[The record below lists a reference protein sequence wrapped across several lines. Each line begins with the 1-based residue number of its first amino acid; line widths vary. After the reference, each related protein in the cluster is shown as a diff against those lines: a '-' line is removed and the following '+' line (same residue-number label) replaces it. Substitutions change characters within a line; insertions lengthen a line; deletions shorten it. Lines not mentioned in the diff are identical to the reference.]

1 MKKNDADNFSV
12 PIVCYNRVEV
22 CELVG
27 THLLNDLKVAITKE
41 NMGLYRDD
49 VLVLLEN
56 MLRPEI
62 ER

>member
-1 MKKNDADNFSV
+1 MKKNNADNFNVS
-12 PIVCYNRVEV
+12 ILSYNRGKV

-27 THLLNDLKVAITKE
+27 THLLNDLKIVITKE

-49 VLVLLEN
+49 VLGLFGN
-56 MLRPEI
+56 MSGPEI